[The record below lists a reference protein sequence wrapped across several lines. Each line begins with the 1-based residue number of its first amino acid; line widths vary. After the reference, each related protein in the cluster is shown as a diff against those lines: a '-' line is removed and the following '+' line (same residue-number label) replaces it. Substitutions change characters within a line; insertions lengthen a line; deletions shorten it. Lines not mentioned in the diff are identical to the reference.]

1 MSTYRVWAGR
11 LAALV
16 AAVII
21 PACGSNG
28 SPGGTNPGGILWVT
42 QGNTNAPQGTLAT
55 TYWNNPNSGV
65 VGPIG
70 IQNIITSADDAT
82 YDQYAPSGAGG
93 ISTTGVR
100 YILGNLH
107 PLSTDTGS
115 ISITSRESQLQ
126 GQVNGYRQSQLGNV
140 GGGGVNGGVAVGNV
154 QGIILSGHFKATK
167 SARAHCKHYALFHGG
182 FPAAANSEGD
192 ALQTSG
198 GAANVDGT
206 PPLLPLGTARK
217 GRLGKI
223 EVTAYVP
230 LAFGARGTGA
240 APGFTYDG
248 GGSIVCCGTQYSDP
262 GAVFSDLLINVPADI
277 GAIVWTNFAVGHWRG
292 GPAFYYWALISL
304 VNPTP
309 AN

>member
-1 MSTYRVWAGR
+1 MSSYRVWAGR

-21 PACGSNG
+21 PACGSTG

-42 QGNTNAPQGTLAT
+42 QGNTNAPQGNLAT

-115 ISITSRESQLQ
+115 IAITSRESSLQ
-126 GQVNGYRQSQLGNV
+126 GSIQGYRQTQLGNV
-140 GGGGVNGGVAVGNV
+140 GGGGVNGGIAVGNV
-154 QGIILSGHFKATK
+154 QGIILSGHFKGTK
-167 SARAHCKHYALFHGG
+167 SARSHCKHYALFHGG
-182 FPAAANSEGD
+182 FPAQQNQEGD
-192 ALQTSG
+192 LLQTST
-198 GAANVDGT
+198 GAANTDGV
-206 PPLLPLGTARK
+206 PPLQPVGTARL

-223 EVTAYVP
+223 EVVAYNP
-230 LAFGARGTGA
+230 LAFPSSLAISGAQFA
-240 APGFTYDG
+240 
-248 GGSIVCCGTQYSDP
+248 DP
-262 GAVFSDLLINVPADI
+262 GAAFSNLLINYPGTISAI
-277 GAIVWTNFAVGHWRG
+277 GWTNFAIGHWRG
-292 GPAFYYWALISL
+292 GPNFFYWNVIFL